1 MPLDVE
7 TDYVKPYWQ
16 ETWNL
21 NFWVPSPKYLLV
33 ATKIEKILKVN
44 PYSKAKLPKWVVAG
58 WILLNSYCITVRF

>member
-7 TDYVKPYWQ
+7 IFYPYWQ

-21 NFWVPSPKYLLV
+21 IFLGTFTQTSSGGYKNRK
-33 ATKIEKILKVN
+33 KLKVN

-58 WILLNSYCITVRF
+58 WILLNSYCIKVRF